1 MKNKYWKQIP
11 LEENII
17 WCKAIHKYAMEASA
31 TSVHTCQRSSQLTV
45 ASLFWSSTR
54 PDDYRPIPKP
64 FFQNTVIILLSQI
77 SFIAQFPEQSTSVLR
92 LERTEDIL
100 YMILIKH

>member
-1 MKNKYWKQIP
+1 
-11 LEENII
+11 
-17 WCKAIHKYAMEASA
+17 MEASA
-31 TSVHTCQRSSQLTV
+31 TSIHTCQQSSQLTI

-54 PDDYRPIPKP
+54 PDDYWPILKP

-77 SFIAQFPEQSTSVLR
+77 SFIAYFPEQSTSVLR
-92 LERTEDIL
+92 LEHTEDIL